1 MRLQS
6 VTRSTRPGKKLMATF
21 VDRGG
26 RLKTVHFG
34 ARGYGDYT
42 LYHTVSPALARAKK
56 SQYLAR
62 HGRQERWTDPTTPAT
77 LSRYILW
84 DKPTV
89 AASVAAFRR
98 RFRV

>member
-6 VTRSTRPGKKLMATF
+6 VERSTRPSKKLMATF
-21 VDRGG
+21 VDGS

-34 ARGYGDYT
+34 ARGYGDFT
-42 LYHTVSPALARAKK
+42 LYHAASPALARAKK
-56 SQYLAR
+56 SHYLAR

-89 AASVAAFRR
+89 AASVAAFKR

>member
-6 VTRSTRPGKKLMATF
+6 VERSTRAGKKLMATF
-21 VDRGG
+21 VDGSTT
-26 RLKTVHFG
+26 KTVHFG
-34 ARGYGDYT
+34 ARGYGDFT
-42 LYHTVSPALARAKK
+42 VYHALSPALARRKK

-62 HGRQERWTDPTTPAT
+62 HGAQERWMDPTTPAT

-89 AASVAAFRR
+89 AAGITAFKR